1 MQTIV
6 ETTEPHTVRL
16 TIEVEPDE
24 FAKDLDRT
32 YRAIANEIKI
42 PGFRKGKAPKPIIDA
57 QVGRDTV
64 LEEFVQSSVP
74 AYFRRAVN
82 DEDLAPIGD
91 PDVDIEQLEPGK
103 PFVFTATVE
112 VRPRLEFTE
121 DDYSGV
127 QVQKPAI
134 EVTDDEVAEWVER
147 LRQRF
152 GELEPVD
159 RPVQDGDF
167 VTANISATQGL
178 GQAVEAASRD
188 DHIYAVG
195 SAEFGEELDR
205 QLPGTKP
212 GDILKFEDT
221 LPERFGEELTGHPT
235 SFTVLVK
242 DVKAVKLPDADD
254 EFAKTASEFDTM
266 DQLRDDLRERL
277 AEIKE
282 REAQGAIR
290 DSVLQAMIDRVE
302 VDLPQS
308 LIDEETQ
315 HRVVHAEER
324 AQRVGMSLDQMLE
337 IQGWDRDRLTDDSRE
352 HAVRAIKADLV
363 LEAVARAAELEVTAD
378 EIGAEINALAQAYQ
392 RDAKELAKQLDRSGQ
407 IVTLAGD
414 IIRTKAL
421 DLLVDRADI
430 QNETALADG
439 DATAEV
445 QAEASD
451 AEAATE
457 TPDDLPADDASE
469 D

>member
-6 ETTEPHTVRL
+6 ETTEPHTVKL
-16 TIEVEPDE
+16 TIEVTADE
-24 FAKDLDRT
+24 FEQDLDRT

-42 PGFRKGKAPKPIIDA
+42 PGFRQGKAPKPIIDA

-64 LEEFVQSSVP
+64 LEEFVRSSVP
-74 AYFRRAVN
+74 TYFRRALN
-82 DEDLAPIGD
+82 DEDLAPIGE
-91 PDVDIEQLEPGK
+91 PDVDIEQLEPGT

-121 DDYSGV
+121 EDYTGV
-127 QVQKPAI
+127 QAEKPAI
-134 EVTDDEVAEWVER
+134 EVTDEEIDEWVER

-159 RPVQDGDF
+159 RPVQEGDF
-167 VTANISATQGL
+167 VTANISATQG
-178 GQAVEAASRD
+178 GEPVEAATRD
-188 DHIYAVG
+188 DHIYAIG

-212 GDILKFEDT
+212 GDILKFDDT
-221 LPERFGEELTGHPT
+221 LPERFGEELTARPT
-235 SFTVLVK
+235 TFTVLVK
-242 DVKAVKLPDADD
+242 DVKTVKLPDADD
-254 EFAKTASEFDTM
+254 DFAKTASEFDTM
-266 DQLRDDLRERL
+266 DQLRGDLRERL

-315 HRVVHAEER
+315 HRIVHAEER

-337 IQGWDRDRLTDDSRE
+337 MQGWDRERLTEDSRE

-392 RDAKELAKQLDRSGQ
+392 RDAKEVAKQLDRSGQ

-430 QNETALADG
+430 QTETALADG

-445 QAEASD
+445 QAEAPD
-451 AEAATE
+451 AEAEDE
-457 TPDDLPADDASE
+457 TPEDRPADDASE
-469 D
+469 E